1 MTPMV
6 NRIGQFKSAK
16 YAAKIAIDPINTM
29 RQLGCDQPS
38 AHLFSLGIPGKHFRQ
53 TLYVTGGNNV
63 RPFFKT
69 PDIFHTSNPPRRYP
83 GKGAHA
89 RLRRGII
96 GNQGAEHKHYRAAIS
111 AHTGADMLS
120 GFSKDVALHVNE
132 FLKKLPHDK
141 PVDIVSI
148 ISDLVRHYAVV
159 TMFKDEDPKT
169 AIAIGRE
176 ITDWVDL
183 AYQPKNLFLPF
194 QIPGLPHAKF
204 RKSAARLEEN
214 ILHWAAA
221 RKGQNA
227 KRDLLSM
234 FVNGP
239 DENGNPLAE
248 NRLAGH
254 ILTLYGAS
262 FTTSATSLIWAL
274 FLLNQHPKFL
284 SDLCDEIDGS
294 GIDLLTNPTEIL
306 KLPLLDRVFLES
318 MRLFTPVP
326 FQVRRVAAETTQFNV
341 DLHPGDQVLIGAWA
355 TNRLKSVYEN
365 AEQFRP
371 DRWIEMTSVSYDYL
385 TFSAGPRRCVG
396 VGIAMAILKITLA
409 TILQQRRI
417 NLISNQRIDTK
428 VAVDVR
434 PKQAMMATLPRRSE
448 NQHKAIIT
456 GSSMSMFDPLG

>member
-1 MTPMV
+1 MI
-6 NRIGQFKSAK
+6 NRLGQFTSAK
-16 YAAKIAIDPINTM
+16 FAVDIAVNPIKSM
-29 RQLGCDQPS
+29 RRLGCDQAS
-38 AHLFSLGIPGKHFRQ
+38 AHLFSLGLSRANSRQ
-53 TLYVTGGNNV
+53 LMYVTGSEYV
-63 RPFFKT
+63 RPFFKQ
-69 PDIFHTSNPPRRYP
+69 PEIFHTSNPPRRYP
-83 GKGAHA
+83 GGGAPA

-96 GNQGAEHKHYRAAIS
+96 GNQGAEHKHYRSAIS
-111 AHTGADMLS
+111 AQTGTDMLAE
-120 GFSKDVALHVNE
+120 FSKDVATHVDG
-132 FLKKLPHDK
+132 FLKTLPDNK
-141 PVDIVSI
+141 PIDLAAM

-159 TMFKDEDPKT
+159 TMFKDENPET
-169 AIAIGRE
+169 AISIGRE

-183 AYQPKNLFLPF
+183 AYHPKNLFLPLP
-194 QIPGLPHAKF
+194 IPGLPHARF
-204 RKSAARLEEN
+204 RKSAAALEDR

-274 FLLNQHPKFL
+274 FLLNQHPKIL
-284 SDLCDEIDGS
+284 ADLCDEIDGS
-294 GIDLLTNPTEIL
+294 GINLLDNPTDIL
-306 KLPLLDRVFLES
+306 KLPILDRVFLES

-326 FQVRRVAAETTQFNV
+326 FQVRRVTQETNQFGT
-341 DLHPGDQVLIGAWA
+341 DLRPNDQVIIGAWA

-365 AEQFRP
+365 AEQFQP
-371 DRWIEMTSVSYDYL
+371 DRWVGKNSVSYDYL

-409 TILQQRRI
+409 AILQQRRP

-428 VAVDVR
+428 VAVDLR
-434 PKQAMMATLPRRSE
+434 AKQPMMAIFAPRSE
-448 NQHKAIIT
+448 SPRKANIT
-456 GSSMSMFDPLG
+456 GTSLAMFDPSE